1 MWVYEKKLQYP
12 INIKQTNPKLAK
24 IIISQY
30 GGLYCKKIYKKPPA
44 RMYVLTGG
52 IFIWDICHS
61 HVFVHHHT
69 MHPVFLRVPARC
81 RICLV

>member
-30 GGLYCKKIYKKPPA
+30 GGLYCKKIYKN
-44 RMYVLTGG
+44 RLQG
-52 IFIWDICHS
+52 I
-61 HVFVHHHT
+61 
-69 MHPVFLRVPARC
+69 
-81 RICLV
+81 